1 MRVENC
7 SHCSIFLSYIS
18 RVRRIKDRVHVLK
31 GIGGLIDG
39 TIRTFP
45 IEFGAGHRQVS
56 QYENTLPGSH
66 GLGGSLGPGS
76 TTNQVNGVIGN
87 GVREGE
93 DVEAAP

>member
-1 MRVENC
+1 MTWMRVENC

-18 RVRRIKDRVHVLK
+18 RVRKIKDRVHVLK

-39 TIRTFP
+39 TIRTFL

-56 QYENTLPGSH
+56 QYENTLPGPH

-76 TTNQVNGVIGN
+76 TTNQVNGVIGK
-87 GVREGE
+87 
-93 DVEAAP
+93 